1 MLLEDL
7 LSWKGLTMI
16 IYLIA
21 VALFFGFM
29 YLCYKHSETERL
41 ETETAQNIL
50 KDKYSVKLEYLYN
63 RLEFN
68 NQKNIILKE
77 DFIVA
82 PHYYKVI
89 KPGTYATESI
99 LQLANEIFS
108 YLNICPVDVTV
119 VYDWDDRYTSH
130 EHRAGYYR
138 NVGPE
143 SYPDIHILVKQ
154 DYSCKDIAAVL
165 CHEITHYYMY
175 LQNIHMADVEENEEY
190 TDITAI
196 LLGFGNVLMAGY
208 KETTK
213 EITRYNKI
221 IHYTSKLGY
230 LTLQDC
236 SIVYGLVNELK
247 HRILIKKESELELE
261 QLRKQATCE
270 SQLAYQLYNQMSDYI
285 KNGFDKMP
293 SAEDFTKI
301 QNLYAKI
308 ENGYFISQLHELKQI
323 ENNDATISELNSLL
337 AKANKIC
344 TEIAEYNSIIGK
356 Y

>member
-1 MLLEDL
+1 
-7 LSWKGLTMI
+7 MI
-16 IYLIA
+16 IYLIT
-21 VALFFGFM
+21 VALFFLFM

-50 KDKYSVKLEYLYN
+50 KDKYSVKLEYLYT

-82 PHYYKVI
+82 PHYYKAI
-89 KPGTYATESI
+89 KPGTYATEAI

-119 VYDWDDRYTSH
+119 VYDWD
-130 EHRAGYYR
+130 E
-138 NVGPE
+138 
-143 SYPDIHILVKQ
+143 
-154 DYSCKDIAAVL
+154 
-165 CHEITHYYMY
+165 
-175 LQNIHMADVEENEEY
+175 
-190 TDITAI
+190 
-196 LLGFGNVLMAGY
+196 
-208 KETTK
+208 
-213 EITRYNKI
+213 
-221 IHYTSKLGY
+221 
-230 LTLQDC
+230 
-236 SIVYGLVNELK
+236 
-247 HRILIKKESELELE
+247 
-261 QLRKQATCE
+261 
-270 SQLAYQLYNQMSDYI
+270 YQLYNQMSDYI

>member
-1 MLLEDL
+1 
-7 LSWKGLTMI
+7 
-16 IYLIA
+16 
-21 VALFFGFM
+21 M
-29 YLCYKHSETERL
+29 YLCYKYSETERL
-41 ETETAQNIL
+41 ETENAQYIL
-50 KDKYSVKLEYLYN
+50 KDKYSVKLEYLYT
-63 RLEFN
+63 RLKFN
-68 NQKNIILKE
+68 NQENIILKE
-77 DFIVA
+77 DFVVA
-82 PHYYKVI
+82 SHYYKEI
-89 KPGTYATESI
+89 KPETYATEAI
-99 LQLANEIFS
+99 VKLAEEIFS

-119 VYDWDDRYTSH
+119 VYDWNDRYTSH
-130 EHRAGYYR
+130 ENRAGYYR

-143 SYPDIHILVKQ
+143 SYPDIHILVKR

-175 LQNIHMADVEENEEY
+175 LQNIHLTNVEENEEY
-190 TDITAI
+190 TDIAAV

-213 EITRYNKI
+213 EVTKYNKI

-247 HRILIKKESELELE
+247 HRILVQKENAIELE
-261 QLRKQATCE
+261 QLREEAANGR
-270 SQLAYQLYNQMSDYI
+270 QLAYQLYNQMSDYI
-285 KNGFDKMP
+285 KNGFGKMP
-293 SAEDFTKI
+293 SGEDLTKI

-308 ENGYFISQLHELKQI
+308 ENGYFVSQLHELKQI
-323 ENNDATISELNSLL
+323 ENNDATISELKSLL
-337 AKANKIC
+337 AKTNKIC